1 MSRRIKLYR
10 INIDG
15 EDSHFTHLKS
25 EADQYTKGGMYDVT
39 MVYVDVT
46 VSGIATALNTLPIRD
61 GYYWDGSK
69 FHKRKERSKG
79 NG

>member
-1 MSRRIKLYR
+1 MSRRIILYR
-10 INIDG
+10 INIDD
-15 EDSHFTHLKS
+15 EDSYFTHLKS

-79 NG
+79 IG

>member
-15 EDSHFTHLKS
+15 EDSLFTHLKS
-25 EADQYTKGGMYDVT
+25 EADKYTKGGMYDVT

-69 FHKRKERSKG
+69 FHKRRERSK
-79 NG
+79 

>member
-15 EDSHFTHLKS
+15 EDSLFTHLKS
-25 EADQYTKGGMYDVT
+25 EADQYTKGGMCDVT

-69 FHKRKERSKG
+69 FHKRKERGK
-79 NG
+79 